1 MSINTIFVG
10 FGTPYGKRILEE
22 TFKDVNLKYA
32 LSVCLAK
39 EFVPNIKSQE
49 KVWHKHRDCQFG
61 DYPVDWGEIDPID
74 EEIIEKMVN
83 CETVFLRMVDRLE
96 RGKTIN
102 YQQRKRVYLRH
113 LRYWNHILEHKD
125 INLYLSTNYPH
136 ECFDYV
142 LYNLCKLKGIPT
154 VMLRAGLRSIPDV
167 LFITEDWEKPA
178 EGLEKK
184 YKELKKQFND
194 GEISLARKFEEEI
207 KAQTSDD
214 SDDSDPWYMTHASS
228 PKAKAKKAE
237 KERSEKWWK
246 MVRKM
251 MRTNPI
257 KFVKHVIR
265 FIARIFTVEFWARR
279 LEKAQKVKLNLKR
292 IKFYNKN
299 AVEPDLSKKYIYLPL
314 HYQPEC
320 TTCPMAGEYRD
331 QLLIAQMIAS
341 VAPDDILIYVKEHPM
356 QGDIARSIEYYQDF
370 LEIRNVRLVPTT
382 FDSIELLKNS
392 LAVATATGTS
402 GFEALFRGIPVLM
415 FGHRFM
421 QYGPGVYPIHTIDDC
436 KKAMDEIQSGKRGAS
451 LKDLRTFLKA
461 IEEVAIDGY
470 VEDANRDVSLLSEDE
485 NVEKVAG
492 ALRKKLRI
500 N

>member
-1 MSINTIFVG
+1 
-10 FGTPYGKRILEE
+10 
-22 TFKDVNLKYA
+22 
-32 LSVCLAK
+32 
-39 EFVPNIKSQE
+39 
-49 KVWHKHRDCQFG
+49 
-61 DYPVDWGEIDPID
+61 
-74 EEIIEKMVN
+74 
-83 CETVFLRMVDRLE
+83 
-96 RGKTIN
+96 
-102 YQQRKRVYLRH
+102 
-113 LRYWNHILEHKD
+113 
-125 INLYLSTNYPH
+125 
-136 ECFDYV
+136 
-142 LYNLCKLKGIPT
+142 
-154 VMLRAGLRSIPDV
+154 
-167 LFITEDWEKPA
+167 
-178 EGLEKK
+178 
-184 YKELKKQFND
+184 
-194 GEISLARKFEEEI
+194 
-207 KAQTSDD
+207 
-214 SDDSDPWYMTHASS
+214 
-228 PKAKAKKAE
+228 
-237 KERSEKWWK
+237 
-246 MVRKM
+246 
-251 MRTNPI
+251 
-257 KFVKHVIR
+257 
-265 FIARIFTVEFWARR
+265 
-279 LEKAQKVKLNLKR
+279 
-292 IKFYNKN
+292 
-299 AVEPDLSKKYIYLPL
+299 
-314 HYQPEC
+314 
-320 TTCPMAGEYRD
+320 
-331 QLLIAQMIAS
+331 MIAS